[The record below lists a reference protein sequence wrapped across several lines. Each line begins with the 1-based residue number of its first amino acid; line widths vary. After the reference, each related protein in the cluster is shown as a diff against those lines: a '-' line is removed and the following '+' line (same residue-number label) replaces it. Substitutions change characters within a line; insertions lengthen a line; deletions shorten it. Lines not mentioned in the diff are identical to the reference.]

1 VNGALLAALR
11 QNIPRG
17 CSGGWNKIFR
27 LDVGLA
33 QLCGTLWKKTMSK
46 DAVIVNSL
54 SDEQWPTYGHFNPVL
69 VALFADPEAVDSLGS
84 FTILFGVSVR
94 QLDLSMELQRTNLTD
109 PQLLVLCA
117 LRKVVP
123 FICNK
128 HFADCS
134 TQFRDHHRSLLVAE
148 PAAQVKS
155 GTKKAKKSG
164 KQKEER
170 GGVFNT
176 PETVRK
182 ALGVV
187 DHNVMLNVELVPQWA
202 SPTPHA
208 TDQVAPTKSC
218 ML

>member
-1 VNGALLAALR
+1 L
-11 QNIPRG
+11 
-17 CSGGWNKIFR
+17 
-27 LDVGLA
+27 
-33 QLCGTLWKKTMSK
+33 SK

-84 FTILFGVSVR
+84 FTILCGVSVR

-187 DHNVMLNVELVPQWA
+187 DQNVMLNVELVPQWA